1 MNGNGTKKR
10 TKRVSVTFEW
20 TVQTDL
26 RLILDELKDLIGAG
40 IEMYHNQKK
49 SVQIE
54 DKWHEVEFRQE
65 YVDVIHDSV
74 EREINGELKLVIKS
88 KI

>member
-1 MNGNGTKKR
+1 MNGHGGKKR

-26 RLILDELKDLIGAG
+26 RLILDELKDLIGSG

-49 SVQIE
+49 SILTE
-54 DKWHEVEFRQE
+54 DKWHEIEFSQK
-65 YVDVIHDSV
+65 YVDVIHEEV
-74 EREINGELKLVIKS
+74 ESDINGELKLVIKS
-88 KI
+88 NI

>member
-1 MNGNGTKKR
+1 MNGHAGKKR

-26 RLILDELKDLIGAG
+26 RLILDELKDLIGSG
-40 IEMYHNQKK
+40 IETYHNQKK

-54 DKWHEVEFRQE
+54 DKWHEIEFSQK
-65 YVDVIHDSV
+65 YVDKIHEEV
-74 EREINGELKLVIKS
+74 ESDINGELKLVIKS